1 MELTRLK
8 ELMAVQPEAEVI
20 VEAKKSEA
28 DFAGIA
34 RIVDD
39 CLADLKDKLGKGGS
53 LATLFKT
60 SGASKLDT
68 VKDENGKNVL
78 AQIIALT
85 ADYKKSIESLM
96 MEAELLVNQGQPIA
110 EGLIQEASSDYSDS
124 SEFTDEFYGMLE
136 KIAQFKGKM
145 KNPRWMKWMRT
156 TDTNFGTET
165 EQPALG
171 AIDAINTLHAQF
183 QDIDEE
189 LDKAN

>member
-8 ELMAVQPEAEVI
+8 ELTAVQSPAEVI
-20 VEAKKSEA
+20 VEAKKSES
-28 DFAGIA
+28 DFSGIA

-68 VKDENGKNVL
+68 VKDENGKNVM

-85 ADYKKSIESLM
+85 SEYTKAVNSLM
-96 MEAELLVNQGQPIA
+96 MEAELLVNQGSPVT
-110 EGLIQEASSDYSDS
+110 EGLILEGSADYSDS

-145 KNPRWMKWMRT
+145 KNPRWINWMRD
-156 TDTNFGTET
+156 TDSNFGTET

-171 AIDAINTLHAQF
+171 AIDAINTLHTQF
-183 QDIDEE
+183 QDIDSE

>member
-8 ELMAVQPEAEVI
+8 ELTAVQSPAEVI
-20 VEAKKSEA
+20 TEAKKSES

-39 CLADLKDKLGKGGS
+39 SLADLKDKIGKGGA

-68 VKDENGKNVL
+68 VKDADGKNVL

-85 ADYKKSIESLM
+85 TEYKKAIEGLM
-96 MEAELLVNQGQPIA
+96 MEAELLVNQGEPLA
-110 EGLIQEASSDYSDS
+110 ESLIQEGASNYSDS

-145 KNPRWMKWMRT
+145 KNPRWLKWMRD

-183 QDIDEE
+183 QDIDTE